1 MSDPLGPT
9 PLVATHVL
17 KMTYTIGGLLHGISP
32 FVKAQEG
39 SGGSGYDL
47 VSFYGGGIDTQDIV
61 DLYAYAIQ
69 AVMPTGT
76 AAAGWFLYWIDGG
89 ALVLLA
95 TGSYALVPA
104 AGAVP
109 YAGKQWT
116 LVGRD
121 EDLFF
126 HKMVLP
132 EIAAGEFQHYGSIA
146 SIPAGG
152 LADFCADFVDTA
164 PENWGGFFRNRNDKP
179 AKTFTGLTCGPN
191 RKFRRKRGL
200 V

>member
-1 MSDPLGPT
+1 MADPLGPT

-32 FVKAQEG
+32 FVKAQVG
-39 SGGSGYDL
+39 TGATGYDL
-47 VSFYGGGIDTQDIV
+47 VSFYGGGIDTQDVIDV
-61 DLYAYAIQ
+61 FAIALQ
-69 AVMPTGT
+69 KIMVTGT
-76 AAAGWFLYWIDGG
+76 AAAGWFLYLIDGG

-95 TGSYALVPA
+95 TGSWSLTPGG
-104 AGAVP
+104 GAVS

-116 LVGRD
+116 VVGRD

-132 EIAAGEFQHYGSIA
+132 EIAAGDFQHYGSIA
-146 SIPAGG
+146 SIPAGDIH
-152 LADFCADFVDTA
+152 DFCADFIDTA
-164 PENWGGFFRNRNDKP
+164 PENWGGFFRNRNDKA

-191 RKFRRKRGL
+191 RKFRRQRNL